1 MFQCGGRVLK
11 QLGFTKEYIHEGC
24 KLFGS
29 HKNSPVCSAC
39 ALVRLNQIGC
49 GFLCSLLDSLD
60 NLNQTRFPFSVYP
73 ELLSW
78 NFTTAPSSWQ
88 PEFKLLPLCCE

>member
-1 MFQCGGRVLK
+1 MLK
-11 QLGFTKEYIHEGC
+11 QLGFTKEYMHEGC
-24 KLFGS
+24 SSFGS
-29 HKNSPVCSAC
+29 HKNSLVCSAC
-39 ALVRLNQIGC
+39 TLVWLNQIGC

-78 NFTTAPSSWQ
+78 NFTTAPSSLWQ